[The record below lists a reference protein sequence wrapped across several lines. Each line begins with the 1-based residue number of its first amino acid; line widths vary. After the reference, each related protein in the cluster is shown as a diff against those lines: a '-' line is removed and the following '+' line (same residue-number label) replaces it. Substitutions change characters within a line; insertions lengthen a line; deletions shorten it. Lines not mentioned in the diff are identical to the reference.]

1 MLLNNNMKCLIT
13 NYHVIN
19 ENIDNIN
26 IILYNNKKIKI
37 NLKKRYYGFYQDL
50 DITIVDIED
59 VNEIIK
65 NLEFLDYDLNYI
77 KGYNQYINIDLFTLE
92 YPKNEIEVASGKII
106 KIINNNEF
114 IYTIDTDYG
123 SSGCPIILSN
133 TLKVIGIHKA
143 GDKN

>member
-92 YPKNEIEVASGKII
+92 YPKNEI
-106 KIINNNEF
+106 
-114 IYTIDTDYG
+114 
-123 SSGCPIILSN
+123 
-133 TLKVIGIHKA
+133 
-143 GDKN
+143 